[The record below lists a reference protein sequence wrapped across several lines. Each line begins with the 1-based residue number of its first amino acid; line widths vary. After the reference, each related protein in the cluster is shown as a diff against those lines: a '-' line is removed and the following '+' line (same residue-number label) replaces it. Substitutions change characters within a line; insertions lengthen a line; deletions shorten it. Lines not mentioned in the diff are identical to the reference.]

1 MRFRISK
8 TNHSYILHPIFLA
21 LVFILNAIRNKLV
34 FAPPTVY
41 SVIFFVAAILLFVFV
56 TYLICLFLFKENLK
70 AGIFTSVLIFFVLW
84 YFDVYYL
91 LFNIQ
96 VIKEFVSNHLF
107 QKFHVV
113 LIGIIALLSFCIY
126 FFLKRAKSK
135 FILLNRYLNI
145 VYFLFFLIELY
156 KISFERRFEVI
167 IQNKINFQNIHLQT
181 NKDSVR
187 DIYFIVMDC
196 YTSSASL
203 KKYWNYDNNDFE
215 EYLKSKGFFIAENS
229 RANYNSTPFCISS
242 ELNMSYLNLQ
252 SYDQAQ
258 KVQMSKTYDM
268 VKNSAVAQLLATN
281 GYEIKNYSLF
291 DLLNTTAFYQDPF
304 YHKTNLFDRT
314 FFFFITERL
323 HITHEHQ
330 SLINLENL
338 NLDILS
344 QINSLQKEKSPTFYY
359 IHLMMPHFPYF
370 FDENGTKMPDP
381 YMLSEEQDKEK
392 YLKQLK
398 YTNKLIIKLTG
409 KILEKS
415 KAQPII
421 IIQGDHG
428 FRSLQNRGEQIKE
441 SQTIFNAYLFPKDTS
456 PISIVKDSISP
467 VNSFRIIFNNYF
479 GANLPLLDYKFC
491 NTEIK

>member
-1 MRFRISK
+1 
-8 TNHSYILHPIFLA
+8 
-21 LVFILNAIRNKLV
+21 LV
-34 FAPPTVY
+34 FAPPTFY
-41 SVIFFVAAILLFVFV
+41 SVVFFVAAILIFVFV
-56 TYLICLFLFKENLK
+56 TYSVCLYLLKEK
-70 AGIFTSVLIFFVLW
+70 QEAGIFASVFVFFMLW

-96 VIKEFVSNHLF
+96 FIKEFVSAFLF

-113 LIGIIALLSFCIY
+113 LINAIALFSFCIY
-126 FFLKRAKSK
+126 FFLKRTKRK

-145 VYFLFFLIELY
+145 VFFLFFLIELY
-156 KISFERRFEVI
+156 KISFERRFGVTL
-167 IQNKINFQNIHLQT
+167 QNKINSQNIHLQT
-181 NKDSVR
+181 NKDSAK

-196 YTSSASL
+196 YTSSSSL
-203 KKYWNYDNNDFE
+203 KKHWNYDNNDFE
-215 EYLKSKGFFIAENS
+215 EYLKSKKFLIAENS

-242 ELNMSYLNLQ
+242 ELNMSYLNLEN
-252 SYDQAQ
+252 YDQAQ
-258 KVQMSKTYDM
+258 KVQMSKVYDL
-268 VKNSAVAQLLATN
+268 VKNSAAVQILSAN
-281 GYEIKNYSLF
+281 GYAIKNYSLF

-330 SLINLENL
+330 SLINLGNS

-381 YMLSEEQDKEK
+381 YVLSEEQNEEK

-398 YTNKLIIKLTG
+398 YTNNLITEAVG

-415 KAQPII
+415 KNQPII

-428 FRSLQNRGEQIKE
+428 FRDLQNLGFEEQIKE
-441 SQTIFNAYLFPKDTS
+441 SKTIFNAYFFPDKNPEKNMS
-456 PISIVKDSISP
+456 CDSISP

-479 GANLPLLDYKFC
+479 GATLPLLDYKFC
-491 NTEIK
+491 NTEIKEKQKL